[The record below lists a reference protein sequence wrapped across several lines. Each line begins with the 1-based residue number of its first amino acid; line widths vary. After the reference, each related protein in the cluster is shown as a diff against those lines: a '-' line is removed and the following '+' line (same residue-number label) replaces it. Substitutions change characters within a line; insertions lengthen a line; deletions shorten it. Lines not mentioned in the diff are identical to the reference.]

1 MDNDDDKP
9 VLPAGRYL
17 VTCDHISAYAETRSG
32 KPGPNYCLTLVV
44 RDGEH
49 YGATVQTYFWLSHS
63 TKGTRYRQYLDM
75 LGCEYIDGNELEPT
89 NFWEREVY
97 VSIRYTFQ
105 GFAEVFAMERKVVVL
120 PPVQALPSVR
130 RSPAPPKPRHLE
142 ASNYRNRSLPLAEDL
157 PMHKGGYK

>member
-105 GFAEVFAMERKVVVL
+105 GFAEVFAMEPKMVVL
-120 PPVQALPSVR
+120 PPAARP
-130 RSPAPPKPRHLE
+130 PARPNFSRHLE
-142 ASNYRNRSLPLAEDL
+142 GSNYRNRNLPLADEL